1 MKKNPATGLT
11 AQGRLE
17 TGTLCTIMAEQETW
31 KRGMNSD
38 RPMYGF
44 WTCSDN
50 SGGVAVLKEKK

>member
-1 MKKNPATGLT
+1 MGLT